1 MGGSHNGFG
10 IGNNTSLFQKAVNL
24 DFAGAPTALTAPGR
38 AADSASNNLAE
49 AQKTQAAQA
58 AQLETLTLQQPKN
71 ISPDNFL
78 ASKTN
83 ALANLRLGLA
93 STITG
98 AGGAPSPVLSA
109 PSLTGNGPGKTK
121 LGS

>member
-1 MGGSHNGFG
+1 MGGALSG
-10 IGNNTSLFQKAVNL
+10 IGNNTSVLQKTLNIGL
-24 DFAGAPTALTAPGR
+24 YGAMTASDRR
-38 AADSASNNLAE
+38 AAASAQQSLTTAE
-49 AQKTQAAQA
+49 ETQAAQA
-58 AQLETLTLQQPKN
+58 AKLETLTLQQPKQ

-93 STITG
+93 STMTG

-109 PSLTGNGPGKTK
+109 PALSAAGSGKTK

>member
-1 MGGSHNGFG
+1 MGGAAQGL
-10 IGNNTSLFQKAVNL
+10 GNNTSLFQKAVNL
-24 DFAGAPTALTAPGR
+24 DFGGLPTALTAPGR
-38 AADSASNNLAE
+38 AAKSAEDRLNKAN
-49 AQKTQAAQA
+49 TDQAAQA
-58 AQLETLTLQQPKN
+58 AHLEQLTLQQPKS

-98 AGGAPSPVLSA
+98 AGGAPSAVLSA
-109 PSLTGNGPGKTK
+109 PSLTAGGSGKTK

>member
-1 MGGSHNGFG
+1 MGGALSG
-10 IGNNTSLFQKAVNL
+10 IGNNTSVLQKYINL
-24 DFAGAPTALTAPGR
+24 SSSGLATALTAPGR
-38 AADSASNNLAE
+38 AAASAQQSLATAGE
-49 AQKTQAAQA
+49 TQAAQA
-58 AQLETLTLQQPKN
+58 AKLETLTLQQPKQ

-93 STITG
+93 STMTG

-109 PSLTGNGPGKTK
+109 PALSAAGSGKTK